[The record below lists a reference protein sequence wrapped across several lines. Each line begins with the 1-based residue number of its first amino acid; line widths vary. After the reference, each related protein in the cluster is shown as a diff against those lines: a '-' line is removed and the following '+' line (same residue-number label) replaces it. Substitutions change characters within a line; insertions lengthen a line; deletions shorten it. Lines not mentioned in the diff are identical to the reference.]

1 MDDQLKE
8 NILSVDRIP
17 LLTKKLYQAGP
28 KSSIKDN
35 LVTINVSGRLFV
47 IDRCYL
53 EQYPT
58 TLLGSPEIENY
69 WDPRYNEY
77 FFDTHRDAFESIF
90 DFYLYGKL
98 YPHPHVPAQLHHD
111 NVEFFKI
118 MSVFE
123 AQAQMDEVAES
134 KKKKSKYEKMKGELH
149 STLEDP
155 NNHIIGKIYG
165 WADLFFIFLSIATML
180 VETIPSVNAKA
191 DVEGSMEAKLF
202 YGLETAT
209 VAFFTFDVVIRG
221 FAHPSRCEF
230 FKSPATW
237 LDICTIAPFYI
248 ELLVDFSKLESMKVL
263 RIARVAR
270 VLKLI
275 KKNKRLQLIAEV
287 LMKSV
292 SELCMLVIVWAMNI
306 TVAGVVFYYLEEP
319 SEGNLIRSGVDGMWW
334 AIVTMSTVG

>member
-1 MDDQLKE
+1 M
-8 NILSVDRIP
+8 
-17 LLTKKLYQAGP
+17 
-28 KSSIKDN
+28 
-35 LVTINVSGRLFV
+35 TINVSGRPFV

-118 MSVFE
+118 MSVFD
-123 AQAQMDEVAES
+123 AQALLDGAENPA
-134 KKKKSKYEKMKGELH
+134 KKTGRYQRIRAKVH
-149 STLEDP
+149 NTLEDP
-155 NNHIIGKIYG
+155 GNHFIGKVYG

-180 VETIPSVNAKA
+180 VETIPHIRVLSNTP
-191 DVEGSMEAKLF
+191 GSMEEQLF
-202 YGLETAT
+202 FGLETGT
-209 VAFFTFDVVIRG
+209 VTFFTFDVIIRSFG
-221 FAHPSRCEF
+221 HPSRLEF

-237 LDICTIAPFYI
+237 LDISTIAPFYI
-248 ELLVDFSKLESMKVL
+248 ELIVDFSKLESMKVL

-319 SEGNLIRSGVDGMWW
+319 SDSNLIQSGVDGMWW